1 MNARIRD
8 LKLRLKYKENELTS
22 AKRKVMQKEQDYNV
36 VKFDPRLEWYGKT
49 ECRKAKNDVEWLKKE
64 IAHLKQEL
72 ERAEKREEE
81 GESVR

>member
-8 LKLRLKYKENELTS
+8 LKLRLKYKENELAS

-49 ECRKAKNDVEWLKKE
+49 ECRKAKNDVEWLEKE
-64 IAHLKQEL
+64 IAHLKREL
-72 ERAEKREEE
+72 EQAEKREKE
-81 GESVR
+81 GEWV